1 MVNYFLIA
9 RYSSVEIGEDS
20 LKLLLVL
27 TEEVLT
33 SELIYLLI
41 SG

>member
-9 RYSSVEIGEDS
+9 LCYFSVEIGEDS
-20 LKLLLVL
+20 LKLFL

-33 SELIYLLI
+33 YELIYLLI